1 MMTGKALGKV
11 ILATIVIPV
20 AVQVFSQLAL
30 IWIEQLTRDTNF
42 RVNIRD
48 AS

>member
-1 MMTGKALGKV
+1 MAGKELGKV
-11 ILATIVIPV
+11 VLASIVIPV

-30 IWIEQLTRDTNF
+30 IWIEQLTKDTNF

>member
-1 MMTGKALGKV
+1 MAGKELGKV
-11 ILATIVIPV
+11 ILASIVIPV

-30 IWIEQLTRDTNF
+30 IWIEQLTKDTNF

-48 AS
+48 AA